1 MGATSATAVFS
12 SNSMSHL
19 PSFSALS
26 KPKLGI
32 RLPKEIAYGPSVNTN
47 RKDCH
52 CSTLSTIRADGSRRR
67 RSSKDATPGKTSKG
81 GELNIQPT
89 PDRKSSNSLNQE
101 EIISLFKRI
110 QSSIS
115 KGDSLSSKKRS
126 TKSSE
131 EKPTIDSVLEIL
143 RHSKTQAKGTTSNTK
158 DDKGSTHQRGQKE
171 PTTDSSS
178 TLDPRSTRP
187 PSSFVK
193 RSPLQSPFN
202 SKGKVELKM
211 ETLQGNHGE
220 REAIKIEDM
229 KLPQLK
235 ELAKSRGLKGYSKL
249 KKSELVELLI
259 RC

>member
-1 MGATSATAVFS
+1 MGATATAVFS
-12 SNSMSHL
+12 SNSISHL
-19 PSFSALS
+19 PSFSALC
-26 KPKLGI
+26 KPKFGI
-32 RLPKEIAYGPSVNTN
+32 RISKEIAYGLSVSTN
-47 RKDCH
+47 HKDCH
-52 CSTLSTIRADGSRRR
+52 CSTLSTIRADGIRRR

-81 GELNIQPT
+81 DELNIQSS
-89 PDRKSSNSLNQE
+89 PDSKSSNSLNQE

-115 KGDSLSSKKRS
+115 KGDSSSSMKRS

-131 EKPTIDSVLEIL
+131 EKPAIDSVLEIL
-143 RHSKTQAKGTTSNTK
+143 RDSKAQVKGTTSNTK
-158 DDKGSTHQRGQKE
+158 DDKGSTHQRGQKV

-178 TLDPRSTRP
+178 TFDPRSARP

-193 RSPLQSPFN
+193 RSPLQKPFN
-202 SKGKVELKM
+202 SKEKVELKL
-211 ETLQGNHGE
+211 ETSPGNHVE
-220 REAIKIEDM
+220 KEAVKIEEM

-235 ELAKSRGLKGYSKL
+235 ELAKSRGLKGYSRL

>member
-1 MGATSATAVFS
+1 MGATATSVFS
-12 SNSMSHL
+12 ANSISHL
-19 PSFSALS
+19 PSFSILC

-32 RLPKEIAYGPSVNTN
+32 RIPKEIAYGLSVSTN
-47 RKDCH
+47 RRDCH

-81 GELNIQPT
+81 GELTIQSS
-89 PDRKSSNSLNQE
+89 PDSKSSNSLNQE

-115 KGDSLSSKKRS
+115 KGDSTSSKKRS

-131 EKPTIDSVLEIL
+131 GKPAIDSVLEIL
-143 RHSKTQAKGTTSNTK
+143 RDSRTQPKGTTSNTK
-158 DDKGSTHQRGQKE
+158 DGKCSTHQRGQKE
-171 PTTDSSS
+171 PETDYSPTS
-178 TLDPRSTRP
+178 DPKSTRP
-187 PSSFVK
+187 RSSFVK
-193 RSPLQSPFN
+193 RSPIQSPFN
-202 SKGKVELKM
+202 FKEKVEIKT
-211 ETLQGNHGE
+211 ETSLDNHVE
-220 REAIKIEDM
+220 REAIKIEEM

>member
-1 MGATSATAVFS
+1 MGVTATAVFS
-12 SNSMSHL
+12 SNSISHL
-19 PSFSALS
+19 PSFSYLC
-26 KPKLGI
+26 KPKLEI
-32 RLPKEIAYGPSVNTN
+32 RIPKEIAYGPSVSTN
-47 RKDCH
+47 RSDCH
-52 CSTLSTIRADGSRRR
+52 CSTLSTIRAEGSRRR
-67 RSSKDATPGKTSKG
+67 RSSIDATPGKTSKG
-81 GELNIQPT
+81 DEINIQSSR
-89 PDRKSSNSLNQE
+89 DSKSSNSLSQE

-115 KGDSLSSKKRS
+115 TGDSLSSKKRS

-131 EKPTIDSVLEIL
+131 EKPTIESVLEIL
-143 RHSKTQAKGTTSNTK
+143 RHSKTESTGTTSNTK
-158 DDKGSTHQRGQKE
+158 GDKGLTHQRGQKE
-171 PTTDSSS
+171 PKADYSP

-193 RSPLQSPFN
+193 RSPLQSPLN
-202 SKGKVELKM
+202 SKEKVELKT
-211 ETLQGNHGE
+211 ETSPGNHGE